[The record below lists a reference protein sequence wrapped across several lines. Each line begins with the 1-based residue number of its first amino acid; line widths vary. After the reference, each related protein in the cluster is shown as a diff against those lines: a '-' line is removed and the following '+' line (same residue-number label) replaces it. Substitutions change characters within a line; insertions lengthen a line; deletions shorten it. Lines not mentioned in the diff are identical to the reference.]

1 MKKLRV
7 VQIGTEHDHAAES
20 FDTLRKMTD
29 VFEVAGYCT
38 VPEDGTVKL
47 EKKRE
52 LYEGVPCLD
61 LEKVLGDPTV
71 DAVTV
76 ETNDLSLTKYATLF
90 LQKGVP
96 VEMDK
101 PGAPDSAAFDAMM
114 DLAAAKKIPIQLGY
128 MYRFHPA
135 IRELMEKIKA
145 GELGDILYI
154 NAEMNCFHTPQ
165 KRAWLGN
172 YPGGMM
178 YYLGCHLLDVVLRIQ
193 GEPLEVIPLNDQSGE
208 DGVYSYDEGCAVLRY
223 PRGTSFVRTTALER
237 GGYRRRQ
244 IVAVGTKGACQI
256 QPTEYGEHRGDWCT
270 IHSDVRYVYETTFI
284 ASQPVYTTPAFHRY
298 KNMLYSFYEL
308 ASGRK
313 ENPYTTDY
321 EKTLHHLILKA
332 CGEK

>member
-7 VQIGTEHDHAAES
+7 VQIGTEHDHAAET

-29 VFEVAGYCT
+29 CFEVLGYCPI
-38 VPEDGTVKL
+38 PEDGTVKL
-47 EKKRE
+47 EKRCE
-52 LYEGVPCLD
+52 IYDGASRLD
-61 LEKVLGDPTV
+61 LEKVLSDPGV
-71 DAVTV
+71 DAVVV

-101 PGAPDSAAFDAMM
+101 PGAPDSASFDAMM

-135 IRELMEKIKA
+135 IRELTEKIKA

-154 NAEMNCFHTPQ
+154 NAEMSCFHNPE
-165 KRAWLGN
+165 KRAWLSD

-193 GEPLEVIPLNDQSGE
+193 GEPLEVIPLNDKSSM
-208 DGVYSYDEGCAVLRY
+208 DGVKSFDQGCAVLRY
-223 PRGTSFVRTTALER
+223 PRGTSFVRTTAVER

-256 QPTEYGEHRGDWCT
+256 QPTEYGERKGDWCT
-270 IHSDVRYVYETTFI
+270 LHSDVRYVFESAFI

-298 KNMLYSFYEL
+298 KNMLTSFYEL
-308 ASGRK
+308 AAGQK

-321 EKTLHHLILKA
+321 EKKLHRLILQA